1 MTDTHQTNQPND
13 GVAVA
18 GSFASTPTSTSAPVT
33 AESTPVRDGT
43 DAANPGSTP
52 APDQPARTRTR
63 DLSSIADRLSER
75 DWAVLRSVAAHRF
88 LTSAQITRL
97 HFAGH
102 ADTSGPVLARRTLGR
117 LRSRRLLASLERRIG
132 GVRAGSSGLVY
143 HVDVVGDRL
152 LRRES
157 GRTSRRR
164 FSSPSPTFL
173 RHTLAVAQTHILLL
187 EASRAGQC
195 ELVRCEIEP
204 ASWRRHLGLGGAR
217 LTLKPDLF
225 AETATDH
232 DSAFTTSWFI
242 EVDLGTE
249 HQPTLLRKCHD
260 YDVYYRSGAEQ
271 AEHGVFPLVV
281 WIMTAS
287 SPEAT
292 ERRCTA
298 LRQVIDKDQH
308 LDSALFHVI
317 TPDQLIPL
325 IKNGGTR

>member
-1 MTDTHQTNQPND
+1 MTDKQRTSYLND

-18 GSFASTPTSTSAPVT
+18 GSFASTPTPTSAPVT
-33 AESTPVRDGT
+33 AGSTPVRDGT
-43 DAANPGSTP
+43 DAAIPGSTP
-52 APDQPARTRTR
+52 APDQPARSRTR
-63 DLSSIADRLSER
+63 DLSLIADRLSDR

-88 LTSAQITRL
+88 LTTGQITRL
-97 HFAGH
+97 HFSEH
-102 ADTSGPVLARRTLGR
+102 AETSGPALARRTLGR
-117 LRSRRLLASLERRIG
+117 LRSRRLLSTLERRVG

-157 GRTSRRR
+157 GRTARRR
-164 FSSPSPTFL
+164 FSTPSATFL
-173 RHTLAVAQTHILLL
+173 RHTLALAQTHIDLM

-217 LTLKPDLF
+217 LILKPDLF
-225 AETATDH
+225 AETAVDR

-260 YDVYYRSGAEQ
+260 YDFYYRSGTEQ

-287 SPEAT
+287 TPQMA

-298 LRQVIDKDQH
+298 LRTAIDKDQR